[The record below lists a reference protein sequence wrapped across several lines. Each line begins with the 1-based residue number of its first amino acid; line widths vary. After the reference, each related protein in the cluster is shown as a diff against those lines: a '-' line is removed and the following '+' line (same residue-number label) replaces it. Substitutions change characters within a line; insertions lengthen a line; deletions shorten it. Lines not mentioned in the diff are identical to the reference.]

1 MNYVKKTQYALILYT
16 KSQFGAIFGPTCMY
30 KKLRNFRNVPP
41 GAKLF
46 FPPQFR
52 TPSTNSFAYS
62 QSETFFFFF
71 FLFSFSFFFFFFFFF
86 PLNLWYEYS
95 WLASSDKSTHVRG
108 LVILLR
114 WGKEEE
120 YVYTQDAYN
129 QIYVQWMATSD
140 CHTSCTVLSFRGPC
154 HWFWT
159 ITLVRGKLT
168 LH

>member
-1 MNYVKKTQYALILYT
+1 MTWAWLDLGWAGPGLGCLAGTDWNRAGLYQCT
-16 KSQFGAIFGPTCMY
+16 WARLDLGWDGPGLGC
-30 KKLRNFRNVPP
+30 LADP
-41 GAKLF
+41 GAKIIFPTAVPDPQYELICIQPIRDNF
-46 FPPQFR
+46 FPPEPMIWNIHDLR
-52 TPSTNSFAYS
+52 LRN
-62 QSETFFFFF
+62 
-71 FLFSFSFFFFFFFFF
+71 
-86 PLNLWYEYS
+86 
-95 WLASSDKSTHVRG
+95 KSTHVRG

-120 YVYTQDAYN
+120 FVYTQDAYN

-154 HWFWT
+154 HWSWT